1 MEGGFVGQTEEM
13 SVVESEEM
21 WPEGV
26 GEKKQE
32 KDSLSS
38 VDGDKLSVDW
48 K

>member
-1 MEGGFVGQTEEM
+1 MKKEVKRAK
-13 SVVESEEM
+13 VVESEEM

-38 VDGDKLSVDW
+38 VDGDKLSVDS